1 MQQFMAHL
9 HESCDMVIIDAPPLL
24 PVTDAL
30 VLSPITDGIVMVIDY
45 GGTRI
50 GEALQGKTQL
60 DQIGARILG
69 VVMNK
74 IPTGRRGS
82 YYYYYYNRDYY
93 NEGEGKRRRS
103 RRGGSPALSG
113 TTSVADSSPATLE
126 PSNK

>member
-1 MQQFMAHL
+1 
-9 HESCDMVIIDAPPLL
+9 L

-30 VLSPITDGIVMVIDY
+30 VLSPVTDGVVMVIDY

-60 DQIGARILG
+60 DQVGARILG

-74 IPTGRRGS
+74 IPTGRRGYS
-82 YYYYYYNRDYY
+82 YYYYYNRDYY
-93 NEGEGKRRRS
+93 ADGEGSGKRRRS
-103 RRGGSPALSG
+103 RRGGTSIKPG
-113 TTSVADSSPATLE
+113 TTAPLTDSTSASLE

>member
-1 MQQFMAHL
+1 
-9 HESCDMVIIDAPPLL
+9 
-24 PVTDAL
+24 
-30 VLSPITDGIVMVIDY
+30 MVIDY

-60 DQIGARILG
+60 DQAGARILG

-74 IPTGRRGS
+74 IPTGRRGYS

-93 NEGEGKRRRS
+93 YDGDGSGKRRRS
-103 RRGGSPALSG
+103 RRSGSSTKSETSTPLAETLPAS
-113 TTSVADSSPATLE
+113 LE